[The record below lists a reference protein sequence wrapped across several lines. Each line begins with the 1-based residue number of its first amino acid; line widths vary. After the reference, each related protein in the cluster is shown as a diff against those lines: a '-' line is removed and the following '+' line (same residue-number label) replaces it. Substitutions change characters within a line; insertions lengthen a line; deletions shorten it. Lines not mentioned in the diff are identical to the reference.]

1 MHVRLAAV
9 AGAGL
14 GSPRSRC
21 APRGPSLPGRSAAR
35 LDLSSWSADGATQ
48 RVCSAKSG
56 TRLGRVAGRSADRA
70 GPARRIGHGLR
81 GAARHTVDR
90 AGSTGAGPRRVQ
102 RRAPGHGRAVL
113 VAAGRVRAG
122 PAGLAA
128 PSDRA
133 RAVGRGQRLLHPGR
147 GHGVQRSALPHH
159 LSRHERRRDPAD
171 PRTRPPHRARRL
183 AGRAGHRPQRRRD
196 GRRPGPGAVVAA
208 RAAHARHQ
216 PGLPGGRPDPA
227 RRPGHGR
234 RRHGAAA
241 QSAAGAAGV
250 GAGAHVPDRRRLPAR
265 QPARQLPRR
274 RAARPRLAA
283 GAAAHR
289 RRGFPARAD
298 SPGPTAPCT
307 PRGSS
312 GPRSPRPPPPRSP
325 PWRYS

>member
-1 MHVRLAAV
+1 MCTCTCVLPLSPGWAR
-9 AGAGL
+9 

-21 APRGPSLPGRSAAR
+21 ALRGPSLPGRSAAR

-147 GHGVQRSALPHH
+147 GHGVQRSARDLHH

-227 RRPGHGR
+227 GRPGAR
-234 RRHGAAA
+234 
-241 QSAAGAAGV
+241 SAAPPGCGSI
-250 GAGAHVPDRRRLPAR
+250 
-265 QPARQLPRR
+265 
-274 RAARPRLAA
+274 
-283 GAAAHR
+283 
-289 RRGFPARAD
+289 RGWRCW
-298 SPGPTAPCT
+298 G
-307 PRGSS
+307 RGW
-312 GPRSPRPPPPRSP
+312 RSRS
-325 PWRYS
+325 